1 MMSRPPMGDHGK
13 YGHNIENDKRRHALP
28 ACPAGRPMPILAG
41 DAKFFSRLV
50 NVRKMHEVVFITK
63 AAAKNR

>member
-1 MMSRPPMGDHGK
+1 MSRHPMGDHGK

-28 ACPAGRPMPILAG
+28 MPILAG

-50 NVRKMHEVVFITK
+50 NIRKMHEVVFITK